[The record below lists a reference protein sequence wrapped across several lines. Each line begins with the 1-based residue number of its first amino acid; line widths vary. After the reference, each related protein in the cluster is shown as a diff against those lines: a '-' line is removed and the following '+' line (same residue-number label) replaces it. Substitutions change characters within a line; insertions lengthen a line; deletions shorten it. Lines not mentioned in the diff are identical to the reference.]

1 MDTHP
6 LTDFMSDPERRARLV
21 AAADKAMEERITE
34 QFKWALPDVVTEECV
49 GFLKEHIAPEIQKH
63 LLAQKSV
70 ILKAALKAAD
80 EIGEQV
86 AQKLAESAGKHLAS
100 SWNVTKLVEALFK

>member
-70 ILKAALKAAD
+70 ILKAALIMNEIMGELLAAKD
-80 EIGEQV
+80 AKNTERESL
-86 AQKLAESAGKHLAS
+86 QKYQ
-100 SWNVTKLVEALFK
+100 